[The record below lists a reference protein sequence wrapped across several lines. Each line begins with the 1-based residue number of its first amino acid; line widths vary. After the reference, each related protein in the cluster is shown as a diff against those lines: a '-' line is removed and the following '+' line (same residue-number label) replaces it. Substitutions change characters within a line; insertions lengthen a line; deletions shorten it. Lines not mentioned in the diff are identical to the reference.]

1 MLTPF
6 VPPAYCPEVSIGLGD
21 TVLRRRSHR
30 LRISIG
36 VIITF
41 SMCLVYGCADSSS
54 SSETPSPAE
63 QPSVDDSAE
72 YDMAVP
78 QLTAIPPVFEPP
90 QNASTSVRIS
100 ERAALRASKILKRLC
115 DPQKTTTLSPG
126 FQAQWYDVAPEAK
139 TLTGTRIQSLST
151 SPVTLNASAFIR
163 SWHAQLAEFVHLEHC
178 AFKIHRIL
186 TRPEDALTWV
196 RADVSLSGTQPDGRL
211 SITEITAVLEG
222 RNSVCGDSVLRGA
235 SRPSERRLHF
245 KR

>member
-90 QNASTSVRIS
+90 QNASPLFESPREPLCESPDPEET
-100 ERAALRASKILKRLC
+100 LRSPKDNDAS
-115 DPQKTTTLSPG
+115 
-126 FQAQWYDVAPEAK
+126 W
-139 TLTGTRIQSLST
+139 
-151 SPVTLNASAFIR
+151 
-163 SWHAQLAEFVHLEHC
+163 
-178 AFKIHRIL
+178 
-186 TRPEDALTWV
+186 
-196 RADVSLSGTQPDGRL
+196 LSG
-211 SITEITAVLEG
+211 
-222 RNSVCGDSVLRGA
+222 SVV
-235 SRPSERRLHF
+235 
-245 KR
+245 